1 MAGTGTTAG
10 RALERGHGALSGCE
24 GRPVVPIRRE
34 RRWRADRRVHAGGRS
49 GARGV
54 RGRAQAGGARESGTR
69 PAAGDPARALPARAR
84 SGVASRGSVCYIG
97 RKILEEGLMARVLSA
112 IAAALF
118 ASAAQ
123 GQVLGFGSAPQGSI
137 GYNMS
142 SAIARVMS
150 ESANVQSRVQP
161 YSGSS
166 AVLPLVNTG
175 ELDLAVCNVLEIEEA
190 SKGEGPYQG
199 RRQANLRVLAVI
211 FPLYS
216 SIFVRKDSP
225 IKSLA
230 ELKGKRL
237 PYGYSAQVTLER
249 IVDAIIATGGLARK
263 DIVQVLVPN
272 VVRGA
277 DDFIEGKLDG
287 GFFALGAAK
296 VSEVDKTV
304 GGIRYLP
311 LPDDPKSVA
320 AMKKIMPYAYVT
332 LVQPSPAFVGLD
344 GPTRLMAYDYLVAK
358 AMYENKLKLAESLRA
373 FNGFDPDNMHKTMPA
388 GFHPGAVKFYKEK
401 GIGGAR

>member
-1 MAGTGTTAG
+1 M
-10 RALERGHGALSGCE
+10 
-24 GRPVVPIRRE
+24 
-34 RRWRADRRVHAGGRS
+34 
-49 GARGV
+49 
-54 RGRAQAGGARESGTR
+54 TR
-69 PAAGDPARALPARAR
+69 
-84 SGVASRGSVCYIG
+84 
-97 RKILEEGLMARVLSA
+97 ILAFA
-112 IAAALF
+112 AAALF
-118 ASAAQ
+118 AAGAHA
-123 GQVLGFGSAPQGSI
+123 QVLGFGSAPQGSI

-142 SAIARVMS
+142 AAIARVMS
-150 ESANVQSRVQP
+150 ESANIQSRVQP

-166 AVLPLVNTG
+166 AVLPLVNSG

-190 SKGEGPYQG
+190 TRGEGMYKG
-199 RRQANLRVLAVI
+199 RKQANLRVLGVI

-249 IVDAIIATGGLARK
+249 IVDAIIATGGLTRR
-263 DIVQVLVPN
+263 DIVPVLVPN

-277 DDFIEGKLDG
+277 DDFMEGKLDG

-320 AMKKIMPYAYVT
+320 AMQKIMSYAYIKEVK
-332 LVQPSPAFVGLD
+332 PSPAFVGLD
-344 GPTRLMAYDYLVAK
+344 GPTKLMAYDYLVAVGAHVKDDTVYRIAK
-358 AMYENKLKLAESLRA
+358 AMYENKPKLAESLKA
-373 FNGFDPDNMHKTMPA
+373 FNIWDPATMNKAMPA
-388 GFHPGAVKFYKEK
+388 PYHPGSIKFFKDK
-401 GIGGAR
+401 GLGAAK

>member
-1 MAGTGTTAG
+1 MERILTAFAAGLIACG
-10 RALERGHGALSGCE
+10 
-24 GRPVVPIRRE
+24 
-34 RRWRADRRVHAGGRS
+34 
-49 GARGV
+49 
-54 RGRAQAGGARESGTR
+54 AQA
-69 PAAGDPARALPARAR
+69 
-84 SGVASRGSVCYIG
+84 
-97 RKILEEGLMARVLSA
+97 
-112 IAAALF
+112 
-118 ASAAQ
+118 
-123 GQVLGFGSAPQGSI
+123 QVLGFGSAPQGSI

-150 ESANVQSRVQP
+150 EAANIQSRVQP

-175 ELDLAVCNVLEIEEA
+175 ELDLAVCNVMEIEEA
-190 SKGEGPYQG
+190 TKGEGHYEG
-199 RRQANLRVLAVI
+199 RKQANLRVLGVI

-237 PYGYSAQVTLER
+237 PYGFSAQVTLEH
-249 IVDAIIATGGLARK
+249 IVDAIIATGGLARR
-263 DIVQVLVPN
+263 DIVPVLVPN

-277 DDFIEGKLDG
+277 DDFIEGKIDG

-296 VSEVDKTV
+296 VAEVDKSV

-320 AMKKIMPYAYVT
+320 AMQKIMPYAYIK
-332 LVQPSPAFVGLD
+332 LVNPSPAFVGLD
-344 GPTRLMAYDYLVAK
+344 GPTKLMAYDYLVAVGAHVKDDTVYRIAK
-358 AMYENKLKLAESLRA
+358 AMYENKPKLAESLRA
-373 FNGFDPDNMHKTMPA
+373 FNGWDPATIDKEMPA
-388 GFHPGAVKFYKEK
+388 PFHPGSLKFFKEK
-401 GIGGAR
+401 GPGAKK